1 MSYSS
6 DPSKP
11 DRVNNIGTAIMHCS
25 KYTGELVDI
34 DRGISAL
41 RSAVYLIP
49 VGQPTLSTTLES
61 HYVNIYR
68 GLPLEVRFQSR
79 AL

>member
-1 MSYSS
+1 MRS
-6 DPSKP
+6 
-11 DRVNNIGTAIMHCS
+11 S
-25 KYTGELVDI
+25 KYTGEFVDI
-34 DRGISAL
+34 DGCISAL

-49 VGQPTLSTTLES
+49 EGHLSQLSQQPWSRI
-61 HYVNIYR
+61 IYR